1 MKRTILILLLLI
13 ACTTPTMETPSLKPI
28 NENPPSGYM
37 TTADGQ
43 TIAYQI
49 YTSKPGNP
57 GVILL
62 HMLRKT
68 RTDWDAFAKYL
79 QKNGF
84 NVIAMDTRGHGQSTG
99 NWEAF
104 TTEDFQKMT
113 LDVATAKSVLES
125 KQADVKRLIVIG
137 ASIGANTALN
147 YAVNDPDV
155 QTVVLLSPGLEYKGV
170 NTEGTINLFQKPLL
184 IVASKDDKYSADSS
198 EMLASKNKNA
208 KLVLYEA
215 AGHGTS
221 MFVQKEL
228 APTILSWLKE
238 KV

>member
-1 MKRTILILLLLI
+1 MKKTIFILLLLI
-13 ACTTPTMETPSLKPI
+13 ACSAPTMQTPSLKPI

-49 YTSKPGNP
+49 YTSKPGSP
-57 GVILL
+57 GIILL

-68 RTDWDAFAKYL
+68 RADWDSFAQYL

-84 NVIAMDTRGHGQSTG
+84 SVIAIDLRGHGQSTG

-104 TTEDFQKMT
+104 TTEDFQKIT
-113 LDVATAKSVLES
+113 LDVAAAKSVLES
-125 KQADVKRLIVIG
+125 KQADVKRLAVIG
-137 ASIGANTALN
+137 ASIGANSALN
-147 YAVNDPDV
+147 YAVNDADV

-170 NTEGTINLFQKPLL
+170 NTEGTVNLFQKPLL

-198 EMLASKNKNA
+198 EVLAGKNKNA
-208 KLVLYEA
+208 KLVLYDT

-238 KV
+238 KI